1 MPICFATKSHAH
13 GTPNPGPRVQT
24 YNQILSKYLEASTGL
39 QGAAASAAF
48 RAILVIEK
56 RSIHEKL
63 TEKHGSK
70 FGIQALISYL
80 FPDAKCPSCLSTF
93 QPTFKHMHC
102 SNRCYNLDVRGVEHH
117 TQSQEVAKKRK
128 ATTIK
133 RYGVANVSQSEAV
146 KARKVETCRANNG
159 VDYPQQSKVIRFK
172 SVASLL
178 ENYGVDNPMRSAE
191 LRMAAQATNLSC
203 RGVQNVSQDPKIKAK
218 KVGTNL
224 SRYGVDNPSK
234 RELIKQLKAETTFNH
249 YGEGHSSRV
258 DSIRR
263 KTINT
268 LLTRTGFVNPS
279 QSPEAKR
286 KTVQANLTKY
296 GLAHPSMDPA
306 VKAKTRATNIA
317 RRGVPYPLQDL
328 EVLQKVFKSQHRIKD
343 MVYAGKRFRFQGWED
358 AVIRKLVDRYGKPDV
373 ITQFDGKYP
382 SGVFKDSGTFP
393 DLWIPSKE
401 MFVEV
406 KSRWTLLGKSE
417 VLRLNRKKAA
427 ALEASGHLCR
437 WVVVLDKTKD
447 CIVLPK
453 GWHTMPISKLNKLVK
468 ERR

>member
-1 MPICFATKSHAH
+1 
-13 GTPNPGPRVQT
+13 VQT
-24 YNQILSKYLEASTGL
+24 YNQILSKYLEASAGL

-48 RAILVIEK
+48 RTLLANEK
-56 RSIHEKL
+56 RALYRTL
-63 TEKHGSK
+63 TGKNGSK
-70 FGIQALISYL
+70 FGIQAFISLL
-80 FPDAKCPSCLSTF
+80 FPTAKCPSCGNGF
-93 QPTFKHMHC
+93 EPTFRHMHC

-117 TQSQEVAKKRK
+117 TQTQVVAKKRE
-128 ATTIK
+128 ATNLA
-133 RYGVANVSQSEAV
+133 RYGVTNVSQSASV
-146 KARKVETCRANNG
+146 KARKVATCQSNNG
-159 VDYPQQSKVIRFK
+159 VDYPQQSKVVRSK
-172 SVASLL
+172 SVASLIA
-178 ENYGVDNPMRSAE
+178 NYGVDNPMRSE
-191 LRMAAQATNLSC
+191 TLKMAAQATNMTR
-203 RGVQNVSQDPKIKAK
+203 RGVSNISQDPVVKAEKAK
-218 KVGTNL
+218 TNL
-224 SRYGVDNPSK
+224 TRYGVANPSK
-234 RELIKQLKAETTFNH
+234 RELVKQLKAETTFRNH
-249 YGEGHSSRV
+249 GVGNPFQSDEINQRV
-258 DSIRR
+258 SDERF
-263 KTINT
+263 
-268 LLTRTGFVNPS
+268 TRTGFRNPS
-279 QSPEAKR
+279 ENPEVRAKAR
-286 KTVQANLTKY
+286 TTSLARYGVEYPFQAE
-296 GLAHPSMDPA
+296 S
-306 VKAKTRATNIA
+306 VKAKTRATNIR

-328 EVLQKVFKSQHRIKD
+328 EVLQKVFKSQHRIKE

-358 AVIRKLVDRYGKPDV
+358 TVIRKLVDRYGKHDV